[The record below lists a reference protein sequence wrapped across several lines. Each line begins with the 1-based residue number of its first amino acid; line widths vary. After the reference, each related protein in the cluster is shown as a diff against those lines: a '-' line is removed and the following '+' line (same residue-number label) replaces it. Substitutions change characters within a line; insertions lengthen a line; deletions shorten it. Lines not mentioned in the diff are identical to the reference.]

1 MEQILKSLFEK
12 KERTVVGLMSGTSKD
27 GIDAALVRIG
37 GSGLKSVV
45 NLIGFVSVPYDPSIR
60 QRLDGLFPLTNP
72 GEISELNFL
81 VGEAFTEAAMKVV
94 NEAGLKTDEVDLI
107 GSHGQTI
114 FHNPPSS
121 HRGVPSTLQ
130 IGELNVIAERT
141 GITTVGDFRT
151 RDLAVG
157 GEGAPLVPYADYI
170 LFGKEG
176 ETRLAQNIGGIANV
190 TLIPERI
197 DEVIAFDTGPGNS
210 LMDKV
215 VYIAEGGG
223 ERYDRDGLIASGGE
237 VRKDLLDELLANP
250 YYTQEPPK
258 STGEELFGW
267 KMAEELYEKVR
278 EQTITLSDL
287 MATLAEL
294 TVETIAQSYERFIF
308 PKWDIGKIILSGG
321 GCRNPVLTAG
331 IRRRIPS
338 VMCSTTDD
346 YGIPSEA
353 KEAVAFAIL
362 ANELVSGNPANIP
375 AVTGA
380 SRATLLGKIVP
391 GRA

>member
-1 MEQILKSLFEK
+1 
-12 KERTVVGLMSGTSKD
+12 
-27 GIDAALVRIG
+27 
-37 GSGLKSVV
+37 
-45 NLIGFVSVPYDPSIR
+45 
-60 QRLDGLFPLTNP
+60 
-72 GEISELNFL
+72 
-81 VGEAFTEAAMKVV
+81 MKVV

-114 FHNPPSS
+114 FHNPPSRKS
-121 HRGVPSTLQ
+121 GVPSTLQ
-130 IGELNVIAERT
+130 IGEPDVIAERT
-141 GITTVGDFRT
+141 GITTVADFRT
-151 RDLAVG
+151 RDIAAG

-170 LFGKEG
+170 LFGREG

-190 TLIPERI
+190 TLIPERLE
-197 DEVIAFDTGPGNS
+197 DVIAFDTGPGNS

-215 VYIAEGGG
+215 VYIAEGG
-223 ERYDRDGLIASGGE
+223 ERYDRDGLIAEGGE

-250 YYTQEPPK
+250 YYRQEPPK
-258 STGEELFGW
+258 STGEEHFGW
-267 KMAEELYEKVR
+267 RMAEELYEKVR

-294 TVETIAQSYERFIF
+294 TVETIALSYERFIF
-308 PKWDIGKIILSGG
+308 PKWDIGEIILSGG

-331 IRRRIPS
+331 LRRRIPS
-338 VMCSTTDD
+338 IKCSTTDD

-362 ANELVSGNPANIP
+362 ANELISGNPSNIP

-380 SRATLLGKIVP
+380 SRAVPLGKIVP
-391 GRA
+391 GKV